1 MGPSQQTNIRS
12 VIHSG
17 TSYYTDYV
25 TQIVPVRMDATLLAD
40 IDRRAAI
47 EATSRSSVIRAAL
60 QAYLAGT
67 PRGVLKISADSLRRI
82 AGIVHRYGLASLEV
96 FGSVAAGTATP
107 ASDVDLLYE
116 LRPGRRLGWEIEDLT
131 AELAEVFGRPVDLVA
146 RTALHPRLKD
156 AVLNQA
162 QAIYAT

>member
-60 QAYLAGT
+60 QAYLAGA

-82 AGIVHRYGLASLEV
+82 AEIGDRYGLASLEV
-96 FGSVAAGTATP
+96 FGSVAAGTARP
-107 ASDVDLLYE
+107 ASDVGLL
-116 LRPGRRLGWEIEDLT
+116 
-131 AELAEVFGRPVDLVA
+131 
-146 RTALHPRLKD
+146 
-156 AVLNQA
+156 
-162 QAIYAT
+162 